1 MHKPGE
7 LQGPVKEEIEN
18 LAYQIWQQEGRPEGR
33 EKMHWIEAEDQWIAA
48 TRSIEHCISR

>member
-33 EKMHWIEAEDQWIAA
+33 EKMHWIEAEDQWIATA
-48 TRSIEHCISR
+48 MKWLTA